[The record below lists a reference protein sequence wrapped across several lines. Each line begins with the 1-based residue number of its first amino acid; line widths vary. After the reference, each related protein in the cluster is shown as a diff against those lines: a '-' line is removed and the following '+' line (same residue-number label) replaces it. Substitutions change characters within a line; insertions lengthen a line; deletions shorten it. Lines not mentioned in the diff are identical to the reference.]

1 MNYQSEQTEYFEKL
15 IEPEILTKLP
25 RYDTFCELLEMCK
38 NDYADLPAISDMV
51 NTITY
56 GELYDR
62 IACRRNFLYRNGFK
76 KGDIIAVLA
85 PNSMYSMEL
94 YMAIPTA
101 GCIVIML
108 PSAENAISRECL
120 TALINKFDIKG
131 LFINPEYKEVAE
143 GQPVKVFD
151 IHDTDN
157 VPGPTAD
164 VTKDDIAVIC
174 FSVNN
179 SPDNPYGAMLSHGA
193 IMRAAHN
200 GLFIPG
206 HTYNQRTIAILPLSH
221 VFGAIRGLLT
231 CIYTGALVGV
241 DDLHLI
247 SRHQPVAA
255 YCGFQINGLPGGDV
269 VQSRHRYPGA
279 VQPQLAFHHPPVGVQ
294 RRVAGVFPGR
304 DDVPVAPYLL
314 LVAKGIV
321 V

>member
-131 LFINPEYKEVAE
+131 LFQSN
-143 GQPVKVFD
+143 
-151 IHDTDN
+151 IHLD
-157 VPGPTAD
+157 P
-164 VTKDDIAVIC
+164 
-174 FSVNN
+174 
-179 SPDNPYGAMLSHGA
+179 
-193 IMRAAHN
+193 
-200 GLFIPG
+200 
-206 HTYNQRTIAILPLSH
+206 
-221 VFGAIRGLLT
+221 
-231 CIYTGALVGV
+231 
-241 DDLHLI
+241 
-247 SRHQPVAA
+247 
-255 YCGFQINGLPGGDV
+255 
-269 VQSRHRYPGA
+269 
-279 VQPQLAFHHPPVGVQ
+279 
-294 RRVAGVFPGR
+294 
-304 DDVPVAPYLL
+304 
-314 LVAKGIV
+314 
-321 V
+321 